1 MPVGQASSPWA
12 VKLSEGTLS
21 ETYTPP
27 PHVKQHQEEHVVLQ
41 AHQNASSLPVFAQQ
55 FSQTVLAFPPETL
68 ILCPSEV
75 PPSTSFLLDG
85 FFFFFCPRRI
95 DFSPPRLSAPVT
107 FSCTSVKATFLTDD
121 TSSLPSSVSRNDKH
135 HG

>member
-85 FFFFFCPRRI
+85 FFFFFFVPDELI
-95 DFSPPRLSAPVT
+95 
-107 FSCTSVKATFLTDD
+107 SVL
-121 TSSLPSSVSRNDKH
+121 L
-135 HG
+135 G